1 VGPKNSAEAR
11 QVALLLTRTRAKR
24 LLVQMSNEFG
34 ARDHGTVNRACKHDP
49 NRITGSNDFKRP
61 LDSIAGKIHAS

>member
-1 VGPKNSAEAR
+1 
-11 QVALLLTRTRAKR
+11 
-24 LLVQMSNEFG
+24 MSNEFG
-34 ARDHGTVNRACKHDP
+34 ARDHGTVNRACKHDS